1 MNTWIK
7 DGFLRSIIGKEWQPP
22 FDDHS
27 YYYTKERKHM
37 SFEIPTNFL
46 FLRPNVIDF
55 SSISSPTVQSMFLTE
70 YVIYRGFNC
79 VLNPL
84 NFSVNRFGK
93 QFHRKSKFKWISRN
107 YWKEEYWFPEKGI
120 CERELRENKIR
131 KNSYRFRIGVNRK
144 NCNNDI

>member
-1 MNTWIK
+1 MTTAIR
-7 DGFLRSIIGKEWQPP
+7 RSFILL
-22 FDDHS
+22 
-27 YYYTKERKHM
+27 YERKETHVFWDPHQFPIFT
-37 SFEIPTNFL
+37 SKRHRFL
-46 FLRPNVIDF
+46 KYLKSNGAIDV
-55 SSISSPTVQSMFLTE
+55 PHW